1 MDIVFLAARILFA
14 VIFLASGIGHL
25 ANQKQMAE
33 YAKAMG
39 APAPGLAVPL
49 TGLMI
54 LAGGLMILL
63 GIWGDLGAL
72 LIAAFLL
79 PSTFIMHAFWKMD
92 KEQDPQMAQLEQISF
107 LKNLSLLGGALAFFW
122 LFVEYGDDLP
132 LTITGPL
139 F

>member
-14 VIFLASGIGHL
+14 VIFLASGLGHF
-25 ANQKQMAE
+25 AKRKEMAE
-33 YAKAMG
+33 YAAAMG
-39 APAPGLAVPL
+39 APAPGPGVLIS
-49 TGLMI
+49 GLVI

-72 LIAAFLL
+72 LLVAFLL
-79 PSTFIMHAFWKMD
+79 PTTLIMHAFWKH
-92 KEQDPQMAQLEQISF
+92 EAPEMAQAEQVSF
-107 LKNLSLLGGALAFFW
+107 LKNISLTGGALVFFW
-122 LFVEYGDDLP
+122 LFAEYGEDLP